1 MTVLAFVIVLFP
13 RKAQPRKFLW
23 SKVEKSFSKLGGID
37 SKLQNLIRPYI
48 ILTEIED
55 QKNFSFALFML
66 CALTVSSNLKNSS
79 TRFLSSLIGSEFSYS
94 PVFGE
99 IAKMQ
104 CNKLQSSPIPYF
116 HFTAINIFILQRF
129 LHAIYYLHRYA
140 NKQQIVFYRLLLLL
154 LTTSLEDLTIE
165 TPLYNIRS

>member
-1 MTVLAFVIVLFP
+1 MVLLHLPLNFSIRGICFLAVLAFVIVMFP
-13 RKAQPRKFLW
+13 RNVQPRKFLW
-23 SKVEKSFSKLGGID
+23 SKVEKSCSKVGGID

-48 ILTEIED
+48 IFED
-55 QKNFSFALFML
+55 RQNFSLALFML

-99 IAKMQ
+99 ITKMQ

-140 NKQQIVFYRLLLLL
+140 NKQQIVFIGY
-154 LTTSLEDLTIE
+154 
-165 TPLYNIRS
+165 YCYY

>member
-1 MTVLAFVIVLFP
+1 MAVLAFVIVMFP
-13 RKAQPRKFLW
+13 KKAQPRKFLW
-23 SKVEKSFSKLGGID
+23 SKAEKSFSKLGGID

-55 QKNFSFALFML
+55 QQNFSFALFVL
-66 CALTVSSNLKNSS
+66 CALTVSFNLTNSS

-104 CNKLQSSPIPYF
+104 CNKLQSSRSPYF

-129 LHAIYYLHRYA
+129 LHAIYYLHRCA
-140 NKQQIVFYRLLLLL
+140 NKQQIVFIGY
-154 LTTSLEDLTIE
+154 
-165 TPLYNIRS
+165 YCYY